1 MNIAKISIGIMFIS
15 FSFGFQ
21 SVDENLVEFTD
32 KYGNEFKISGSESV
46 FKNLNYEF
54 LEENVNGTYF
64 VKNMAESEY
73 DYILS
78 ITIHKINRNNYRLRL
93 MIIPKTQNV
102 REIMKYQGFS
112 NYKLKIMRKRKAI
125 ELESIEFMY
134 GEI

>member
-1 MNIAKISIGIMFIS
+1 MNIAKISIGIMFIT

-54 LEENVNGTYF
+54 LEENINGTYF